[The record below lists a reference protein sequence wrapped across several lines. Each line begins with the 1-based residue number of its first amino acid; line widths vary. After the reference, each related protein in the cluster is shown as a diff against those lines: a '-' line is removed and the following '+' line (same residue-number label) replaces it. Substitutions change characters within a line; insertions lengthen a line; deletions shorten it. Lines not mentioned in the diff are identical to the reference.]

1 MKIKN
6 TSKKLIH
13 VGKVPLMPGDETT
26 VADSVAQTPAIQ
38 VLTKQGLLEL
48 IAEKK
53 AKAAGQPKTPA
64 KGAEQAEAPAKGEEQ
79 AKTSAAK

>member
-6 TSKKLIH
+6 ISKKLIH
-13 VGKVPLMPGDETT
+13 IGKTPLMPGDETT

-38 VLTKQGLLEL
+38 VLTKQGMLEL

-53 AKAAGQPKTPA
+53 AKAAGQFRTSA
-64 KGAEQAEAPAKGEEQ
+64 KGAEQAENPTKSEEQ